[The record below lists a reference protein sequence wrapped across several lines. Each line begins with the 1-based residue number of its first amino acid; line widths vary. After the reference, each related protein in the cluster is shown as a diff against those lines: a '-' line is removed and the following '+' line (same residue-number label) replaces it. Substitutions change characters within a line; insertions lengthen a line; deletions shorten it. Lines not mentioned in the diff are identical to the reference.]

1 MLYEQWYATLFN
13 IIYLTPPLMI
23 MAWFD
28 TDVHYRYPKPKN
40 LNEQEKKNKSDLEI
54 YERPLIKENYYKLY
68 YTTKESTFFNF
79 KILLFEIFKALCQGV
94 VIAAVTI
101 CSVEQ

>member
-1 MLYEQWYATLFN
+1 MTVKGFGQKWLISTPFN
-13 IIYLTPPLMI
+13 SL
-23 MAWFD
+23 
-28 TDVHYRYPKPKN
+28 
-40 LNEQEKKNKSDLEI
+40 LNISGKSDLEI